1 MNMLKKITV
10 FALMATAVFAFVS
23 CNGKNGTSTN
33 APTTAEGKSISIA
46 YVTMDS
52 VISQYQYAK
61 DIRDK
66 LEKDGKD
73 AQAQM
78 QSKANA
84 FQTAAEDFQRKM
96 KINAFV
102 SQQAAES
109 AQARVLKLQ
118 QEAQQMELQLQQT
131 FAQKQVLM
139 MQDMYKDVQDK
150 IKEYNKDKKYTLI
163 LTSSGINN
171 LLYAE
176 ESMDITDDFIK
187 YLNSH
192 YTKQSET
199 EGVKTEDKK

>member
-1 MNMLKKITV
+1 MNKLKKITV
-10 FALMATAVFAFVS
+10 LALMATAAFAFVS
-23 CNGKNGTSTN
+23 CNSKNETS
-33 APTTAEGKSISIA
+33 AKVVTTSGGETLSIA

-52 VISQYQYAK
+52 VLSQYQYAK
-61 DIRDK
+61 DIREK

-84 FQTAAEDFQRKM
+84 FQTAAEDFQRKV

-102 SQQAAES
+102 NQQAAET

-139 MQDMYKDVQDK
+139 MQDMYKDVQEK
-150 IKEYNKDKKYTLI
+150 IKEYNKDKKYALI

-171 LLYAE
+171 ILYAE
-176 ESMDITDDFIK
+176 QSMDITEDLIK

-192 YTKQSET
+192 YTKEADKA
-199 EGVKTEDKK
+199 ENKTEEKK